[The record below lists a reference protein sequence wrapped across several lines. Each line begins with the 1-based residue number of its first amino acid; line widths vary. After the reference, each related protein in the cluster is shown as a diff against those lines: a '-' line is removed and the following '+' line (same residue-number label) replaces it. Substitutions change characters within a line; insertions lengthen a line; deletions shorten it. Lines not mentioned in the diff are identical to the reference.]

1 MPLKDHIY
9 KRKKIGLHVVLATM
23 IVSLDLLKNEEEFL
37 IFAKIYIGL

>member
-23 IVSLDLLKNEEEFL
+23 IVLLDLLKNEAEFF
-37 IFAKIYIGL
+37 IFENIYIGL